1 MSAVALPG
9 PSLPFF
15 LDGYGAERI
24 PSPPLLRYQA
34 TQDSLTSL
42 NIERNNIDEAGAQEL
57 ADALKVNSSLTSLN
71 LGCNDIGDAGVGWCS
86 QGQLESQR
94 LEVACQA
101 VAGSLLSVWNGESHR
116 SKMGCT
122 F

>member
-42 NIERNNIDEAGAQEL
+42 NIERNNIDDAGAQEL

-71 LGCNDIGDAGVGWCS
+71 LGRNEIGDAGARE
-86 QGQLESQR
+86 L
-94 LEVACQA
+94 
-101 VAGSLLSVWNGESHR
+101 AGALKVNSSLKDLKWLAKQWPVP
-116 SKMGCT
+116 C
-122 F
+122 